1 MTPLDP
7 TYAAVVADLGVDPD
21 QVERLPADA
30 GELCDVLAARGG
42 EG

>member
-1 MTPLDP
+1 MSEP

-21 QVERLPADA
+21 LVEHLPADP
-30 GELCDVLAARGG
+30 GELCAVLAARGE